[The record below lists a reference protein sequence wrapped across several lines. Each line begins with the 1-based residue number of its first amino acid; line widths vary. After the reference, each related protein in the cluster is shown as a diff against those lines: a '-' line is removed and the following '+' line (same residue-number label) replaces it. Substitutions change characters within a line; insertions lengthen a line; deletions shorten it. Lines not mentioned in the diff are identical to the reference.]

1 MASVLTHP
9 LGMLLSTGSKLQH
22 CYQTPTITEQT
33 YACLCCSMK
42 ACFCPDLCAAWSR
55 GKDAA
60 VLFHRNSA
68 PALASGKDT
77 LLRDVWLHLFFP
89 VSISLWNAK
98 DVEEKNTLL
107 PPNCFC
113 SLCLLCLR
121 WSPSAEPKAPTLASK
136 MPLEDSGCSEASQQ
150 LSLI

>member
-9 LGMLLSTGSKLQH
+9 LGMLLSTGSKLQY
-22 CYQTPTITEQT
+22 CYPTPTITEQT
-33 YACLCCSMK
+33 YACPCCSMK

-60 VLFHRNSA
+60 VLFRGNSA
-68 PALASGKDT
+68 PALASGRET

-98 DVEEKNTLL
+98 DVEEQNTLL

-113 SLCLLCLR
+113 SLCLLQLR
-121 WSPSAEPKAPTLASK
+121 WSHSADPKAPTLASR
-136 MPLEDSGCSEASQQ
+136 MSSEDSGCSEASQQ
-150 LSLI
+150 LSLV